1 MPPVQTFGEINDEP
15 LERLKCQ
22 TDGNK
27 DSFGHQENREFMKNL
42 EEHG

>member
-1 MPPVQTFGEINDEP
+1 MQTFGEINDEP

-27 DSFGHQENREFMKNL
+27 DSFSHQENREFMKNL